1 MGVSA
6 LFLGFVVYLAL
17 GRMYVSFNIPDIEVR
32 NTGFP
37 QFWLRTLFISGVSPV
52 FEVNA
57 LSIMYVR
64 LVGASM
70 LEYSLGRRALL
81 EFWGTH
87 TAIALGAMHQ
97 SVSHFESCL
106 SSAHRAKNTFSRLR
120 RHAELGELSSILNNP
135 KPNFTSGGFA
145 DKLRDIRNE
154 IHHTE
159 AALLSGKLGAGNP
172 FTLKADG
179 PETPHPT
186 EPNQTNKVIDRLV
199 IGSRELLFTEVAQAL
214 VEMADYCDKIAS
226 TVPSSRSNN
235 AT

>member
-1 MGVSA
+1 
-6 LFLGFVVYLAL
+6 
-17 GRMYVSFNIPDIEVR
+17 MYVLFNVPDIEAR
-32 NTGFP
+32 NSGFP
-37 QFWLRTLFISGVSPV
+37 KFWLRTLFVTRVSPV

-64 LVGASM
+64 LVEAAI
-70 LEYSLGRRALL
+70 LEYSMGRRALL

-106 SSAHRAKNTFSRLR
+106 SSAHRAKNIFSRLR
-120 RHAELGELSSILNNP
+120 RHAELGELSSVLNDP

-145 DKLRDIRNE
+145 DKLRNMRNE

-159 AALLSGKLGAGNP
+159 ETLLEGELGAGNP
-172 FTLKADG
+172 FMLKADG

-186 EPNQTNKVIDRLV
+186 EANQTNKMIDRLV
-199 IGSRELLFTEVAQAL
+199 IGSRKLLFTELAQAL

-226 TVPSSRSNN
+226 GVQPGRSNN
-235 AT
+235 VA